1 MFDKVGIIPSFYS
14 SHFYVQTTKSN
25 FYLLVRKSFKSLL
38 RLFMQYSS
46 FHSTQTYAIFFV
58 NKHEPQN
65 SNIHTPNNRQRIVNT
80 IKKRRKLHFID
91 STSFRIFLYR
101 LRMRHCPV
109 LNVNCKSVVR
119 VPGEYR
125 LIRHQKLR
133 RSASI
138 CFENRSKGSR
148 ISRGVTIKRGAAAF
162 EIARVHEDR
171 SEPHCTCWNQIN
183 KSACLKMLI
192 VWGRHIVARGSPRVF
207 LLLH

>member
-1 MFDKVGIIPSFYS
+1 
-14 SHFYVQTTKSN
+14 
-25 FYLLVRKSFKSLL
+25 
-38 RLFMQYSS
+38 MQYSS

-101 LRMRHCPV
+101 LRTRHCPV
-109 LNVNCKSVVR
+109 PNVNCKSVVR

-171 SEPHCTCWNQIN
+171 SEPRCTCWNQIN

-207 LLLH
+207 LLLHWFFFPDACSWISLPAYDL